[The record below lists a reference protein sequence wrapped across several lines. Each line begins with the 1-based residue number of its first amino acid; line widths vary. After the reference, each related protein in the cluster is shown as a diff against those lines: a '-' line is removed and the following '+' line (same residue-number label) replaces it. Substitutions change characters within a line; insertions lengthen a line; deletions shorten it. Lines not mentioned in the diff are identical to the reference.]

1 MSKKILEEGTIRQF
15 MKLAN
20 IEALSGGFVD
30 KLNENE
36 EVEELEEEVEELEE
50 KAEELEEEVE
60 ELDEM
65 GMAYDAHEGDEDD
78 LGDLDAEEPA
88 DEAGEVSLSPE
99 EAELLKGVLEKL
111 LGAMDEEEAAA
122 EEEPAMEEPEMDLD
136 EPADAEMPL
145 EEEVEELEEEVEEVD
160 EVQGPCDAGFE
171 YKDGKCAKISMPHRG
186 HGDSMPKGPK
196 GSIKSLKDKGPKKEG
211 RMEEALVNRIAA
223 KVAARLLDAK
233 K

>member
-1 MSKKILEEGTIRQF
+1 MSKKILEEGTIRKF

-20 IEALSGGFVD
+20 IEALTGGFVE
-30 KLNENE
+30 KLNENAE
-36 EVEELEEEVEELEE
+36 DKVELEE
-50 KAEELEEEVE
+50 KAEELEEKTE

-65 GMAYDAHEGDEDD
+65 GMAYDAHEDDEGGED
-78 LGDLDAEEPA
+78 LGDLEMDEPADEPA

-122 EEEPAMEEPEMDLD
+122 EEEPELDMEPEMDME
-136 EPADAEMPL
+136 EPADEEMPL
-145 EEEVEELEEEVEEVD
+145 EEEVEELEEETEDLEEGD
-160 EVQGPCDAGFE
+160 KEEGDKEEAE
-171 YKDGKCAKISMPHRG
+171 KGKGKVS
-186 HGDSMPKGPK
+186 
-196 GSIKSLKDKGPKKEG
+196 
-211 RMEEALVNRIAA
+211 MEEALVKRIAA